1 LSLNKMRVII
11 LAGGFGTR
19 LGEVT
24 DLIPK
29 PMVSV
34 GGKPIIVHLM
44 EHFASYGHTQ
54 FHLALGYKADVIE
67 KYFNEHS
74 FEWTINLH
82 DTGLNTATGG
92 RAKQISSSLNGERCF
107 LTYGDGLSN
116 VDLSQLETFHNNHGR
131 LATVTAVHPAARFGE
146 LDLDGDR
153 VLSFKEKPQL
163 QEGWINGG
171 FFLLENDFFKYIR
184 SDSIMLER
192 EPLESATKDKNLFA
206 FKHDGFWQCM
216 DTRRDHKLLEDL
228 YKRGNPPWQK
238 K

>member
-1 LSLNKMRVII
+1 MRVII

-54 FHLALGYKADVIE
+54 FHLALGYKANVIE

-74 FEWTINLH
+74 FQWSINLH
-82 DTGLNTATGG
+82 DTGLHTATGG
-92 RAKQISSSLNGERCF
+92 RAKQISSSLNGEQCF

-116 VDLSQLETFHNNHGR
+116 VDLSELETFHNNHGR

-153 VLSFKEKPQL
+153 VLSFEEKPQL
-163 QEGWINGG
+163 QTGWINGG
-171 FFLLENDFFKYIR
+171 FFLLENDFFKYIS

-216 DTRRDHKLLEDL
+216 DTRRDHSLLEEL
-228 YKRGNPPWQK
+228 YKQGNPPWQK

>member
-1 LSLNKMRVII
+1 MRVII

-34 GGKPIIVHLM
+34 GGKPIIIHLM

-54 FHLALGYKADVIE
+54 FHIALGYKANVIE

-74 FEWTINLH
+74 FEWSINLH
-82 DTGLNTATGG
+82 DTGLHTATGG
-92 RAKQISSSLNGERCF
+92 RAKQISSSLNGEKCF

-116 VDLSQLETFHNNHGR
+116 VDLSQLEIFHNNHGG

-153 VLSFKEKPQL
+153 VLSFEEKPQL
-163 QEGWINGG
+163 QTGWINGG
-171 FFLLENDFFKYIR
+171 FFLLENDFFKYIS

-216 DTRRDHKLLEDL
+216 DTRRDHSLLEEL
-228 YKRGNPPWQK
+228 YKQGNPPWQK

>member
-1 LSLNKMRVII
+1 MRVII

-34 GGKPIIVHLM
+34 GGKPIIIHLM

-54 FHLALGYKADVIE
+54 FHIALGYKANVIE

-74 FEWTINLH
+74 FEWSINLH
-82 DTGLNTATGG
+82 DTGLHTATGG
-92 RAKQISSSLNGERCF
+92 RAKQISSSLNGEKCF

-116 VDLSQLETFHNNHGR
+116 VDLSQLEIFHNNHGG

-153 VLSFKEKPQL
+153 VLSFEEKPQL
-163 QEGWINGG
+163 QTGWINGG
-171 FFLLENDFFKYIR
+171 FFLLENDFFKYIS

-216 DTRRDHKLLEDL
+216 DTRRDHSLLEEL
-228 YKRGNPPWQK
+228 FKKGNPPWQK

>member
-1 LSLNKMRVII
+1 MRVII

-34 GGKPIIVHLM
+34 GEKPIIVHLM

-54 FHLALGYKADVIE
+54 FHLALGYKANVIE

-74 FEWTINLH
+74 FQWSINLH
-82 DTGLNTATGG
+82 DTGLHTATGG
-92 RAKQISSSLNGERCF
+92 RAKKISPSLNGEQCF

-116 VDLSQLETFHNNHGR
+116 VDLSELETFHNNHGR

-153 VLSFKEKPQL
+153 VLSFEEKPQL
-163 QEGWINGG
+163 QTGWINGG
-171 FFLLENDFFKYIR
+171 FFLLENDFFKYIS

-192 EPLESATKDKNLFA
+192 EPLESATKDQNLFA

-216 DTRRDHKLLEDL
+216 DTRRDHSLLEEL
-228 YKRGNPPWQK
+228 FKKGNPPWQK